1 MLGSDRE
8 DVGVL
13 LKKCRLSQLPKER
26 SAGESRAMRDLAVRL
41 EALVRKGLQNS
52 ILTWRSRYVRDL
64 EKERAFGGE
73 RADSARSLEISFEYP
88 PWSKSPRANI
98 KTSVLHCNGENRTCV
113 LHRVQVAGRIR
124 IQG

>member
-52 ILTWRSRYVRDL
+52 IVRDL
-64 EKERAFGGE
+64 EKERAFGRE

-98 KTSVLHCNGENRTCV
+98 KTSILHCNGENRTCV